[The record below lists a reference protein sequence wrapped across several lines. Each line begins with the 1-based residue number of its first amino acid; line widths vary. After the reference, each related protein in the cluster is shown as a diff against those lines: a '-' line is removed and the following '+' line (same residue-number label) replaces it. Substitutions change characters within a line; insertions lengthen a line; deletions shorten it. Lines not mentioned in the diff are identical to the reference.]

1 MVPVTNCEKEA
12 TKFLMMKRLFAKL
25 LRPSAYLRTADQY
38 RIAVIWRGDVI
49 NGIRSDGNMKMN

>member
-1 MVPVTNCEKEA
+1 MPPLTRCEKEA
-12 TKFLMMKRLFAKL
+12 TKILMMKRLFAKL
-25 LRPSAYLRTADQY
+25 RRSSAHLRAADQY